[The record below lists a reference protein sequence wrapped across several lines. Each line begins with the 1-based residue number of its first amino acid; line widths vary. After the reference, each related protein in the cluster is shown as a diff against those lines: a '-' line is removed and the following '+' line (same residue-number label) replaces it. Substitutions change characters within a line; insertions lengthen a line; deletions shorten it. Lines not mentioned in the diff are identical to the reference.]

1 MGTHDDTVCVILAGG
16 KGKRMAS
23 ADCHKV
29 CFPIAGVPAIVRAID
44 TYKQAGLRRFL
55 VVVGQLAEQVIATVS
70 AAHPEV
76 TFVCQTE
83 PRGTGH
89 AALVAVEALA
99 AQHYAGNVMIVMG
112 DKVTDPRAVRRLF
125 ERYDETRPDALL
137 TTLPRSPETTA
148 GRVVES
154 EDGAVL
160 GIVELADIKRSRE
173 TGVQVRVNGRVF
185 SGDQI
190 EENSKTVNVSM
201 YMFRFGPLHEALR
214 RLSPSNA
221 QGELY
226 LTDTAECIAKTGSV
240 DIMALDDPTDLMA
253 FNTPAE
259 LLAIEEVIQRR
270 AGVPLVAVD
279 ADKILDGRTF
289 KPAQQWLADLEA
301 FGPGLRARFVQTY
314 GSDSSVLEDRREAM
328 IELIQAFIGQF
339 GPSRKAII
347 CRAPGRI
354 NLMGRHV
361 DHRGGY
367 VNVMAINREVLVA
380 ASPRDDDVV
389 RLRNLNVT
397 QFPNREFRIFDM
409 LSEEDWPD
417 WLDFLET
424 RTVRE
429 ILEKAP
435 GDWSHYI
442 RAPMLRLQHERTD
455 TRLKGMDC
463 MVSGNVPMGAGLSS
477 SSALVVA
484 FAQATIALNGL
495 DVTMHD
501 FVDLC
506 GEGEWFVG
514 SRGGS
519 ADHAAIRAGKLGHVL
534 RIGFFPFRLAGDVE
548 LPADLRLIVAH
559 SGASAKKTEN
569 ARDVFNQ
576 RVACYEF
583 AQMLLRRRWPAAAG
597 IEHLR
602 DLEPDKLQVNVAD
615 LYRALTLL
623 PENPSRL
630 ELQEML
636 SESERERA
644 EQLFATHADIG
655 PYDLRGVALFGVSE
669 CIRSQTFVD
678 VVANGSADDVKR
690 MMKASHDGDRVVRF
704 DASGT
709 SRPHVASTDDDTLC
723 QLAAASAALGEQTG
737 RYACSTEAVDHLV
750 DIANRSEGVV
760 GAQLAGAGMGGCMMI
775 LAQANALDHV
785 VQRLEGTFYGP
796 REITP
801 DIHVC
806 TPVAGAGL
814 LVSEG

>member
-1 MGTHDDTVCVILAGG
+1 MGINDDTVCVVLAGG
-16 KGKRMAS
+16 RGKRMAS
-23 ADCHKV
+23 GDCHKV
-29 CFPIAGVPAIVRAID
+29 CFPISGTPAIVRAID

-55 VVVGQLAEQVIATVS
+55 VVIGQMADQVVATVS
-70 AAHPEV
+70 KAHPEV
-76 TFVCQTE
+76 TFVCQAE

-99 AQHYAGNVMIVMG
+99 AQNYAGNVMIVMG
-112 DKVTDPRAVRRLF
+112 DKVTDPQVVRRLF
-125 ERYDETRPDALL
+125 QRYGKTRPDALL
-137 TTLPRSPETTA
+137 TTLPLSPQTTA
-148 GRVVES
+148 GRVVEGK
-154 EDGAVL
+154 DGAVL
-160 GIVELADIKRSRE
+160 GIVELADIRRARE
-173 TGVQVRVNGRVF
+173 TGGQLYVNGRAF
-185 SGDQI
+185 TGDQI
-190 EENSKTVNVSM
+190 EENSKVVNVSM
-201 YMFRFGPLHEALR
+201 YMFRFTVLHEALR

-226 LTDTAECIAKTGSV
+226 LTDTAEYIAKTGSV
-240 DIMALDDPTDLMA
+240 DLMRLDDPTDLMA

-279 ADKILDGRTF
+279 VDTVLDERTF
-289 KPAQQWLADLEA
+289 KPAQQWLEDLEA
-301 FGPGLRARFVQTY
+301 FGPSLRARFADTY
-314 GSDSSVLEDRREAM
+314 GGDSSVLEDRRRAM
-328 IELIQAFIGQF
+328 LGLIQAFIGQF

-397 QFPNREFRIFDM
+397 QFPNHEFRIFDM
-409 LSEEDWPD
+409 LSAEDWPD

-424 RTVRE
+424 RTVQE
-429 ILEKAP
+429 VLEKAP

-463 MVSGNVPMGAGLSS
+463 MVSGNIPMGAGLSS

-534 RIGFFPFRLAGDVE
+534 RIGFFPFQLAGEVE
-548 LPADLRLIVAH
+548 LPTDLRLIVAH
-559 SGASAKKTEN
+559 SGASAKKSES
-569 ARDVFNQ
+569 ARDVYNQ

-602 DLEPDKLQVNVAD
+602 DLEPDKLQVNASDV
-615 LYRALTLL
+615 YRALTFL

-630 ELQEML
+630 ELREML
-636 SESERERA
+636 SGSDRERA

-655 PYDLRGVALFGVSE
+655 PYDLRGVTLYGISE
-669 CIRSQTFVD
+669 CIRSRTFAD
-678 VVANGSADDVKR
+678 VVATGKMEDIKR
-690 MMKASHDGDRVVRF
+690 MMGVSHDGDRVVRF
-704 DASGT
+704 DDDGT
-709 SRPHVASTDDDTLC
+709 CRPDVTSTDDDTLC
-723 QLAAASAALGEQTG
+723 RLAASSPALGEQTG

-750 DIANRSEGVV
+750 DIANGCEGVV
-760 GAQLAGAGMGGCMMI
+760 GAQLTGAGMGGCMMI
-775 LAQANALDHV
+775 LAWANALEHV
-785 VQRLEGTFYGP
+785 QDRLKNLFYVP
-796 REITP
+796 REIP
-801 DIHVC
+801 SDIHVC
-806 TPVAGAGL
+806 NPVAGAGL
-814 LVSEG
+814 FRSAR